1 MALPG
6 KSKITTAIVYQMV
19 PGHVAA
25 KVSEKKMTM
34 RKQWLLEMSV
44 KCRSSERS
52 RLEVPQRMNKL
63 LLRCQ

>member
-44 KCRSSERS
+44 KCRR
-52 RLEVPQRMNKL
+52 Q
-63 LLRCQ
+63 

>member
-1 MALPG
+1 VALPG
-6 KSKITTAIVYQMV
+6 KRKITTV

-52 RLEVPQRMNKL
+52 RLEVPQQMNKL

>member
-25 KVSEKKMTM
+25 KVLEKRITM
-34 RKQWLLEMSV
+34 RKHWLLEMSV

-52 RLEVPQRMNKL
+52 RLEVPQRMSKL